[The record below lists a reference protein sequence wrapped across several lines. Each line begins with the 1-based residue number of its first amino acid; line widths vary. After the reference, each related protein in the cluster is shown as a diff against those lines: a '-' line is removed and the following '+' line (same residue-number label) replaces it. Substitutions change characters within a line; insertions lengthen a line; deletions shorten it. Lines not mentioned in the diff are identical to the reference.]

1 MSPPIEQ
8 DSLNQSIGLFV
19 TYFIFFAQVTFM
31 LVIMLNFMI
40 AIIDSTYKRVMSQ
53 KKIHIYKN
61 KAELNEESYQ
71 ILKYFTTLK
80 EYNVIVISACK
91 DYE

>member
-1 MSPPIEQ
+1 
-8 DSLNQSIGLFV
+8 
-19 TYFIFFAQVTFM
+19 
-31 LVIMLNFMI
+31 MI
-40 AIIDSTYKRVMSQ
+40 AIIDSTYKRVMNQ

-71 ILKYFTTLK
+71 ILKYFSSLK